1 MQFHVKS
8 RASTVM
14 DGMVAATRQ
23 VITAKP
29 KLAELKITFNLGE
42 TQASLPEPLMHACAK
57 PVANLVSR
65 PLHYTLSTTALTLHF
80 LRNFSTTHSLY
91 HFSAGHP
98 CQPIPYALFNLL
110 DTPTIPI
117 LHCPL
122 RGPHWQFT
130 VLFMAFPSHPLWG
143 TLSVFATI
151 KLARTGITCWWT
163 DIQCIRIQ
171 E

>member
-1 MQFHVKS
+1 MLDTLEGFALLSMGKEPQFHVKS

-29 KLAELKITFNLGE
+29 KLAELKITFNL
-42 TQASLPEPLMHACAK
+42 
-57 PVANLVSR
+57 
-65 PLHYTLSTTALTLHF
+65 
-80 LRNFSTTHSLY
+80 
-91 HFSAGHP
+91 GHP